1 MKNKNLVL
9 SSASALINLPQ
20 QNEYVNA
27 VYSIIQTFDPLDHF
41 SKAYTQTLLYRLERE
56 KLIQET
62 ERLKVKSRLAH
73 HMINQEFQNKMLMLK
88 NNHQVVKKTINVT
101 QKELSQF
108 RMERK
113 TLLKMI
119 NQLTLKMSKTKSVE
133 ELRLLLNA
141 ITEMSK
147 QMTALGSKSSEL
159 VASLIEKMPQTQL
172 SLPISQKFLSLDD

>member
-9 SSASALINLPQ
+9 SSSTALINIPQ
-20 QNEYVNA
+20 KNEYVDA
-27 VYSIIQTFDPLDHF
+27 VYSIIQTFDPLDHI
-41 SKAYTQTLLYRLERE
+41 SRAYTQTLLYRLERE

-62 ERLKVKSRLAH
+62 ERLKVKARVAH
-73 HMINQEFQNKMLMLK
+73 HMINQEFQNKMLTLK
-88 NNHQVVKKTINVT
+88 NNHQAVKKTINVT

-113 TLLKMI
+113 NLLKII
-119 NQLTLKMSKTKSVE
+119 NQLTLKMSKTKSAE

-147 QMTALGSKSSEL
+147 QMIALGSKSSDL
-159 VASLIEKMPQTQL
+159 VSALIEKMPQTQL
-172 SLPISQKFLSLDD
+172 SLPISQNLLSLDD